1 MPTDP
6 LIDPAAYSLRP
17 AVSDRDRAAPLG
29 ILLLAGLFAFLGLG
43 SLGGGVYLLIE
54 TRTLTSWAALTT
66 FGLAPALLYL
76 AYHLYRL
83 RWWTWL
89 SLVVL
94 VALLFVST
102 LVRLLLAPGWP
113 LPVFAEIAG
122 ELAVAYYLTR
132 PGVRTR
138 FV

>member
-1 MPTDP
+1 MPADP
-6 LIDPAAYSLRP
+6 VIDPAAYPLRP
-17 AVSDRDRAAPLG
+17 AMSDRDRAPPLG

-43 SLGGGVYLLIE
+43 SLSGGVYLLIE
-54 TRTLTSWAALTT
+54 TRTLSSWAALTA
-66 FGLAPALLYL
+66 FGLAPVLLYL

-83 RWWTWL
+83 RRWAWL
-89 SLVVL
+89 SMVVL
-94 VALLFVST
+94 VSLLFLST

-113 LPVFAEIAG
+113 LPAFAEIAG
-122 ELAVAYYLTR
+122 ELALAYYLAR